1 MKVKQRDLD
10 KRSKEKIDYMRI
22 YLSPLIVYKENSPI
36 YESALH
42 DLGDAGYTVDCLGN
56 MYGRQQEITS
66 ALY

>member
-1 MKVKQRDLD
+1 
-10 KRSKEKIDYMRI
+10 MRI

-42 DLGDAGYTVDCLGN
+42 DLGMRAIRWTALGN